1 MDVVNVTVRNKHV
14 YLEVS
19 ERDETGALVAQA
31 RAAIWARTAE
41 RIVPEFERVS
51 GAQLAPGIKL
61 LVLAKPVF
69 KAQYGFSLE
78 ITGIDASYTVG
89 DLESAEASNSRAA

>member
-1 MDVVNVTVRNKHV
+1 MDVVNVTMRNKHI

-19 ERDETGALVAQA
+19 ERDETGAVVAHA
-31 RAAIWARTAE
+31 RTAIWALAAE
-41 RIVPEFERVS
+41 RVVPDFEQAS
-51 GAQLAPGIKL
+51 GAQLAPSTKL

-78 ITGIDASYTVG
+78 ITGIRIGQALTDCF
-89 DLESAEASNSRAA
+89 